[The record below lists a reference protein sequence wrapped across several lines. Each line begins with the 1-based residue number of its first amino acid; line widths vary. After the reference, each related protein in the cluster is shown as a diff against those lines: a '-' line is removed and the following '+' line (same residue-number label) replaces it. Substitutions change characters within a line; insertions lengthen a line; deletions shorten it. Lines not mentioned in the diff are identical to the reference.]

1 MKLSSEDI
9 KKMMEVVKKT
19 REYELTCGH
28 CYDELDLFIEME
40 LSGKNAVEVMPLV
53 KDHLDR
59 CGACREEYETL
70 LEALKAIID

>member
-9 KKMMEVVKKT
+9 KNMMQVVKNT
-19 REYELTCGH
+19 REHELTCGH
-28 CYDELDLFIEME
+28 CYDELDIFIEME
-40 LSGKNAVEVMPLV
+40 LSGKNAAEVMPLV

-70 LEALKAIID
+70 LEALQAIID

>member
-9 KKMMEVVKKT
+9 KKMMKVIKNT
-19 REYELTCGH
+19 REHELTCGH
-28 CYDELDLFIEME
+28 CYDELDRFIEME
-40 LSGKNAVEVMPLV
+40 LDGKNAAEVLPLV

-70 LEALKAIID
+70 LEAIKAIIE

>member
-1 MKLSSEDI
+1 MKLSREDI
-9 KKMMEVVKKT
+9 NKMMEVVKKT
-19 REYELTCGH
+19 REHELTCGH

-40 LSGKNAVEVMPLV
+40 LSGKNAAEVMPLV

-70 LEALKAIID
+70 LEALRAIIE